1 MTLNGRPVGGVRV
14 TSRRLTVQEAAE
26 VLGTSVDAVRMRVR
40 RGTLESEKD
49 PDGRVHVWVD
59 GDSTETK
66 PGLDVE
72 PGVLISAKD
81 ETIRVLSEQLQ
92 SEREARRRADTIIA
106 QLTQANATLAARVP
120 ELEAPRAPQGQ
131 PEAAEK
137 VEGEPARA
145 RHRPDRV
152 EAQETMQPRSWWRR
166 MFSS

>member
-1 MTLNGRPVGGVRV
+1 MTPNGRPVGGVRV

-26 VLGTSVDAVRMRVR
+26 VLSTSVDAVRMRVR

-49 PDGRVHVWVD
+49 PDGRVHVWVN

-66 PGLDVE
+66 PELDGE
-72 PGVLISAKD
+72 PGALISAKD
-81 ETIRVLSEQLQ
+81 ETIRVLSEQLE

-120 ELEAPRAPQGQ
+120 ELKAPQGQ

-137 VEGEPARA
+137 VEGEPARSGS
-145 RHRPDRV
+145 RPDQVGAR
-152 EAQETMQPRSWWRR
+152 EDTQPRSWWRR
-166 MFSS
+166 MFGS